1 MTPDPYDPMPK
12 CFPPDRP
19 AEAPAFDAA
28 LQAICGGFRVRPS
41 AKGLV
46 QGAVGRRRLGGL
58 DAAMVSLDADC
69 VIRDRAMIRRDPGEH
84 MFLICQAEGGSRI
97 MQGGR
102 DVALRRGD
110 FYLADATLPSVF
122 SYRGQRSRQISLH
135 LPRAEA
141 LARFGRACSGG
152 RGLRTDPARGAAL
165 NAILTAMIDEG
176 EDACA
181 MAEALLG
188 IVAASL
194 WADARGTEDQGARLY
209 RRALQQLERGAFAQ
223 GYGLDA
229 LAADLGISRRQV
241 QRVFTDHGDTVSGRL
256 ARIRLKAA
264 RARLEARARG
274 QADSIAAIAHDCG
287 FHDLSHFYRQFRR
300 QFGTTPA
307 GICEA
312 SARSANPS
320 AQSSKIGLS

>member
-69 VIRDRAMIRRDPGEH
+69 IIRDRAMIRRDPGEH
-84 MFLICQAEGGSRI
+84 MFLICQAEGGSQI
-97 MQGGR
+97 MQGGQN
-102 DVALRRGD
+102 VALRRGD
-110 FYLADATLPSVF
+110 FYLADAALPSVF

-141 LARFGRACSGG
+141 LARFGRGCSGG
-152 RGLRTDPARGAAL
+152 RVLRSDPARGAAL
-165 NAILTAMIDEG
+165 NAILAAMIDEG
-176 EDACA
+176 EHAGA

-188 IVAASL
+188 IVAAAL
-194 WADARGTEDQGARLY
+194 WSDERGSEDQGTRLY
-209 RRALQQLERGAFAQ
+209 RRAVQQLERGAFAQ

-241 QRVFTDHGDTVSGRL
+241 QRLFTDHGDTVSGRL
-256 ARIRLKAA
+256 ALIRLKAA
-264 RARLEARARG
+264 RARLEAKALG
-274 QADSIAAIAHDCG
+274 QDDSIAAIAHDCG
-287 FHDLSHFYRQFRR
+287 FQDLSHFYRQFRR
-300 QFGTTPA
+300 RFGTTPA
-307 GICEA
+307 GIEA
-312 SARSANPS
+312 SARSATPS
-320 AQSSKIGLS
+320 ARSSKIGLS